1 MVKLF
6 SKSFEECSLFENRLH
21 PETFMAFY
29 LAPFPDSASVRKNFY
44 PPRPLGLLRGA
55 QAPCGAIA
63 VLLPALG

>member
-1 MVKLF
+1 MKLF

-29 LAPFPDSASVRKNFY
+29 PASFPDSASVRKNFS
-44 PPRPLGLLRGA
+44 PSRPLGHLRGA
-55 QAPCGAIA
+55 EAPCGVMA